1 YWRFAALDVYNG
13 RLWNSSN
20 LDASGGQKLDSGA
33 LASSPVVDPNPN
45 SRVIRQRFQFQNLA
59 QEWLPAAYDPI
70 QIDASGTSLRYDP
83 RSSMLVD
90 SELTDPGLTYDVVS
104 RVAAPTFEELNGVQS
119 LGGRLAN
126 AYLRLPSIPPA

>member
-1 YWRFAALDVYNG
+1 MFTVTASQPTYWRFAALDVYNG

-70 QIDASGTSLRYDP
+70 AMASPDRCTRV
-83 RSSMLVD
+83 RD
-90 SELTDPGLTYDVVS
+90 STTEPKSGLASPASATFIS
-104 RVAAPTFEELNGVQS
+104 RKSQLLQV
-119 LGGRLAN
+119 
-126 AYLRLPSIPPA
+126 